1 MVNTLKKFLPVALML
16 QCLAG
21 ALYAADQVQI
31 RADAPSR
38 YEVVRGDTLWD
49 ISGRFLEDPW
59 LWPEVWEL
67 NPQINNPHLIYPGD
81 VIELQY
87 TADGPMLTLNRGG
100 VPAAEG
106 LRSVKLSPQV
116 RRESLNGAIDAI
128 PLDQISSVLSGNI
141 VVPLHELDS
150 APYLL
155 GNRSGNLFTSDTDD
169 IFAKGN
175 WNADVNQYDIIR
187 AGREYMDPETG
198 TVIGVEGKL
207 IGTATILE
215 KDGLDATLRVTD
227 IKEEARKG
235 DRFIPSAGNR
245 IDSNYFPRPPAFSV
259 DARILD
265 IAPGR
270 RVGGKYDTIVINKG
284 SSDRLRS
291 GDLLALQKQDVVM
304 EDDIGEV
311 TVGERFKRSLGMSE
325 SDEVTFAGDKYASV
339 LIYRVFDN
347 TSLGIIL
354 SADGP
359 VRLDDFV
366 VTP

>member
-1 MVNTLKKFLPVALML
+1 MNTLKKLLPVALLL

-87 TADGPMLTLNRGG
+87 TANGPMLRLNRGG

-106 LRSVKLSPQV
+106 LRPLKLSPQL
-116 RRESLNGAIDAI
+116 RRESLSSGAIDAI

-141 VVPLHELDS
+141 VVPVHELDS

-155 GNRSGNLFTSDTDD
+155 GNRSGSLFTSDTDD
-169 IFAKGN
+169 IFAKGS
-175 WNADVNQYDIIR
+175 WSADVNQYDIIR
-187 AGREYMDPETG
+187 PGREYTDPETG

-207 IGTATILE
+207 IGSATILE
-215 KDGLDATLRVTD
+215 NDATNATLRVTD

-245 IDSNYFPRPPAFSV
+245 IDSNYFPRPPAFHV
-259 DARILD
+259 NARIVD
-265 IAPGR
+265 IAKGR

-291 GDLLALQKQDVVM
+291 GDLLALQKQDVLM
-304 EDDIGEV
+304 ADDLGEA
-311 TVGERFKRSLGMSE
+311 TVGERFKRSLGF
-325 SDEVTFAGDKYASV
+325 SDSDQVTFSGEIFASV

-354 SADGP
+354 SADDA
-359 VRLDDFV
+359 VRLDDLV